1 MNIKSSPSG
10 KWFEDQY
17 SLTDLLSLSVAV
29 NRINEGYI
37 KKDAHIESD
46 NDSIDMKL
54 PNLFI
59 INNHLG
65 IEKFKTSR
73 IKATLSKYYKNI
85 WAKN

>member
-37 KKDAHIESD
+37 KKDAHIEWKVFL
-46 NDSIDMKL
+46 DMIQPL
-54 PNLFI
+54 
-59 INNHLG
+59 
-65 IEKFKTSR
+65 R
-73 IKATLSKYYKNI
+73 A
-85 WAKN
+85 A